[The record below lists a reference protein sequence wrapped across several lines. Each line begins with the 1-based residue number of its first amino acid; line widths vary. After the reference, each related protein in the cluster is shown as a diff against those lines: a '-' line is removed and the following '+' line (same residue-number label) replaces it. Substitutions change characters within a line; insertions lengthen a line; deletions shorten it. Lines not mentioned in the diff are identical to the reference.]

1 MRNAECGIAVRTIS
15 PRQLPALK
23 LCRFGNISVSRCAP
37 TLRLSVYGL
46 VSSVLQAIDE
56 RSETFLGALENGRSA
71 EVPERNIA
79 HDIHGEARTAGRPNP
94 AD

>member
-1 MRNAECGIAVRTIS
+1 
-15 PRQLPALK
+15 
-23 LCRFGNISVSRCAP
+23 
-37 TLRLSVYGL
+37 L